1 MNTTTVLTVI
11 MLFFSVTL
19 MAQDTPFRPSS
30 EEQKITN
37 NTKLQNTASQ
47 TQETAPYVPSQRE
60 IDLATEINNLK
71 KTDNPANI
79 QRIQE
84 LTNEINAISKQ
95 SVTSPMTPYN
105 GRVEFAQNSPVLLD
119 NIMTNATRILS
130 HGFIK
135 CMATYTEQRGTDA
148 GKIWTVVGINSNNAA
163 APDSA
168 RLFYST
174 NNGASWSL
182 YANIILGGT
191 DRFNSDE
198 MDMEIIENSTGQKY
212 IWIVYGLTAT
222 NGTGRVFV
230 GGAVISTPT
239 FGGSLFAY
247 SWPGNDAA
255 KKYYFPRITSD
266 NAFYL
271 ASPYVYIGISFDSA
285 NVVAQKLA
293 VCTSPYTVTP
303 TFTYKAD
310 RVWWFNGSNYAKTL
324 HTDIAYYK
332 NGGNDSLMFVFSNVS
347 DSTKLFFSK
356 TGITAPYAGTSAGG
370 SVGGSSPTARKS
382 HARLSTNG
390 IDNGSMICAFN
401 EYSGNNRRAKY
412 FRSTTSSFA
421 GTFNQSVLFGSV
433 TATTYAPDI
442 VGVRGSNSHNLA
454 MIHWGIGGDS
464 LQFLRV
470 NSSGSFLNNN
480 ERMNHNVLLTGTIS
494 PKPGVRFVSNDSCF
508 VLFNQSGPANV
519 WASYGCTGA
528 TVNIGGNDP
537 IPSKFDLAQNYPNPF
552 NPSTVIK
559 FSIPVTGLVKLA
571 IYDITGREVS
581 TLVNEVKQAGNFL
594 VEFNASNLSSGV
606 YFYKLTSGDFTSI
619 KKMMLVK

>member
-19 MAQDTPFRPSS
+19 MAQDMPFTPSA
-30 EEQKITN
+30 EQQKITN
-37 NTKLQNTASQ
+37 NTKLQNTASL
-47 TQETAPYVPSQRE
+47 TQESEPYVPSQRE

-95 SVTSPMTPYN
+95 SVTSPMTPYD
-105 GRVEFAQNSPVLLD
+105 GKLEFAQNSPVLLD
-119 NIMTNATRILS
+119 NIMTNATRVLL
-130 HGFIK
+130 HNDVK
-135 CMATYTEQRGTDA
+135 CMATFTEQRGTNV
-148 GKIWTVVGINSNNAA
+148 GKIWTVVGIHSNNPA

-168 RLFYST
+168 RIFYST
-174 NNGASWSL
+174 NNGTSWTL
-182 YANIILGGT
+182 YANMYLGGT
-191 DRFNSDE
+191 DRFNTDE
-198 MDMEIIENSTGQKY
+198 MDMEIMESTTGQKY

-222 NGTGRVFV
+222 NGTGKKFV

-266 NAFYL
+266 NASYL
-271 ASPYVYIGISFDSA
+271 FSPYTYIAISFDSA
-285 NVVAQKLA
+285 NVVSQKLA
-293 VCTSPYTVTP
+293 VCTSPYTVSP
-303 TFTYKAD
+303 TITYKAD
-310 RVWWFNGSNYAKTL
+310 RVYWVNGSTYPKTL
-324 HTDIAYYK
+324 HTDIAYFK
-332 NGGNDSLMFVFSNVS
+332 SGGNDSLMFVFSNVN

-356 TGITAPYAGTSAGG
+356 TGISAPYVGTSGG
-370 SVGGSSPTARKS
+370 SSVGGSSPTARKS
-382 HARLSTNG
+382 YARLSTNG
-390 IDNGSMICAFN
+390 IDNGSMICLFN
-401 EYSGNNRRAKY
+401 EYDGSNRRAKY

-421 GTFNQSVLFGSV
+421 GTFNQSTYFGST
-433 TATTYAPDI
+433 TAITYAPEI

-454 MIHWGIGGDS
+454 MIHWGTSADS
-464 LQFLRV
+464 LQLLRIS
-470 NSSGSFLNNN
+470 SSGSFLDNNLH
-480 ERMNHNVLLTGTIS
+480 MNHNVILTSIIS
-494 PKPGVRFVSNDSCF
+494 PKPGVRFVTNDSCF
-508 VLFNQSGPANV
+508 VLFNESGPINV
-519 WASYGCTGA
+519 WAAYGCSGA

-559 FSIPVTGLVKLA
+559 FSIPVTGMVKLA

>member
-1 MNTTTVLTVI
+1 MKSTTILTVI
-11 MLFFSVTL
+11 MLLFAVTL
-19 MAQDTPFRPSS
+19 MAQDKPFTPSS
-30 EEQKITN
+30 EEQKITT

-47 TQETAPYVPSQRE
+47 TQESVPYVPSQKE

-84 LTNEINAISKQ
+84 LTNEINAITKQ
-95 SVTSPMTPYN
+95 AVTTTTTPYD
-105 GRVEFAQNSPVLLD
+105 GKLEFVQNSPVLLD
-119 NIMTNATRILS
+119 NILTNATRILS
-130 HGFIK
+130 HNDVK
-135 CMATYTEQRGTDA
+135 CMATFTEQRGTTA
-148 GKIWTVVGINSNNAA
+148 GKIWTVVGIHSNNPA

-174 NNGASWSL
+174 NNGTSWTL
-182 YANIILGGT
+182 YAILTLGGT

-198 MDMEIIENSTGQKY
+198 MDMEVIENTTGEKY

-222 NGTGRVFV
+222 NGTGRKFV
-230 GGAVISTPT
+230 GGAVIQTPT

-271 ASPYVYIGISFDSA
+271 GISYTYVAISFDSA
-285 NVVAQKLA
+285 NVVSQKLA
-293 VCTSPYTVTP
+293 VCINPYTVSP
-303 TFTYKAD
+303 TITYKAD
-310 RVWWFNGSNYAKTL
+310 RVFWFNSSTYPKTL
-324 HTDIAYYK
+324 HTDIAYFK
-332 NGGNDSLMFVFSNVS
+332 SGGSDSLMFVFSNVA

-356 TGITAPYAGTSAGG
+356 TGLVAPYEGSSAGG

-390 IDNGSMICAFN
+390 IDNGSMICVFN
-401 EYSGNNRRAKY
+401 EYDGSVRRAKY
-412 FRSTTSSFA
+412 FRSITSSFA
-421 GTFNQSVLFGSV
+421 GTFNQSILFGSP
-433 TATTYAPDI
+433 TATTFAPDI
-442 VGVRGSNSHNLA
+442 VGKRGSNSHNIA
-454 MIHWGIGGDS
+454 MIHWGVSTDS
-464 LQFLRV
+464 LQFLRI
-470 NSSGSFLNNN
+470 NSAGSFLNNN
-480 ERMNHNVLLTGTIS
+480 LRMNQDVFLTGTIS
-494 PKPGVRFVSNDSCF
+494 PKPGIRLVSNDSCF
-508 VLFNQSGPANV
+508 VLFNESGPTNV
-519 WASYGCTGA
+519 WAAYGCTGA
-528 TVNIGGNDP
+528 TVNISGNDP

-559 FSIPVTGLVKLA
+559 FSIPVTGIVKLA